1 MTQSHLKTLL
11 LARITPEEL
20 THLKTNSPA
29 LILSSF
35 NREKLLEMRDFPA
48 QEKEISPE
56 KVKALHLA
64 LRDYLNVYMIDQPE
78 AHKWIILT
86 CLYLA
91 FVKGEPLHPKEIAGY
106 IERNDCGK
114 RVWFCPLREGGEGSI
129 CSYCVCRKLEN

>member
-11 LARITPEEL
+11 LARITDEEF
-20 THLKTNSPA
+20 TQLKTNSPA

-35 NREKLLEMRDFPA
+35 NRAKLLELIDFPA

-64 LRDYLNVYMIDQPE
+64 LRDYLNVYMKDQPE

-106 IERNDCGK
+106 IERTDRGK